1 VTDLLSGISGM
12 QTHARTIQG
21 IPMTK
26 LVFIRKEAKKKFFV
40 VSRSK
45 NRYALYAEGICTWI
59 ALRLVLERRG
69 GSLTE
74 VT

>member
-1 VTDLLSGISGM
+1 M
-12 QTHARTIQG
+12 QTHARNMQG

-40 VSRSK
+40 VSRSR
-45 NRYALYAEGICTWI
+45 NQYALHAEGIYTWI
-59 ALRLVLERRG
+59 ALRLVLVRSGR
-69 GSLTE
+69 SLTE